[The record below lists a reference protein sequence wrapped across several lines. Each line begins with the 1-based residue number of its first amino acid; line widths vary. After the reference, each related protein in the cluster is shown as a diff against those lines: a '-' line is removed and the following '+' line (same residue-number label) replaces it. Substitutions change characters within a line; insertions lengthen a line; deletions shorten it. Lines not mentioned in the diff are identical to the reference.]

1 MNDSY
6 HREIPEEF
14 AAGIATTAER
24 YDSPEMEV
32 ALQAGSG
39 YIRDWDAERLK
50 YEHED
55 ES

>member
-14 AAGIATTAER
+14 AAGITASTKR

-32 ALQAGSG
+32 ALQANSG
-39 YIRDWDAERLK
+39 YIRDWDSERLK

-55 ES
+55 ET